1 MLCDPMVLRQKIN
14 LFFKLVYVNKFN
26 LENCTNAKLSLNS
39 FSLLRLISSEKSK
52 YVVKN
57 ISYNNLVVLDWMNMI
72 VVKLGLHKERHKNV
86 SSVTFD
92 LSCIA
97 LCCICFNS
105 SQFSLFSKSSRKK
118 KVGNSSDI

>member
-1 MLCDPMVLRQKIN
+1 MLCDPMILRQKII

-26 LENCTNAKLSLNS
+26 LENCTNVKLNLNS

-72 VVKLGLHKERHKNV
+72 VVKLGLHKERHKKCQEC
-86 SSVTFD
+86 D
-92 LSCIA
+92 ILS
-97 LCCICFNS
+97 
-105 SQFSLFSKSSRKK
+105 
-118 KVGNSSDI
+118 